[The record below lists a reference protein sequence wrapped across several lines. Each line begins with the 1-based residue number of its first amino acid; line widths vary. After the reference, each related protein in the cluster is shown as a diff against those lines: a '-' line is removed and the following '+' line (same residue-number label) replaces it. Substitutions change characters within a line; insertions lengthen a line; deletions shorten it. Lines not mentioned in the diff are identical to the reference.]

1 MAWFPRR
8 GSAPQP
14 PLRQQGWGPS
24 PPPSGNDQSQPNS
37 HRLPANTPFNR
48 SRLSRAEHPSVLPCT
63 SAQLAPALLVWS
75 PALAPFPGATR
86 YWPSALPTLCQPYC
100 AASRRRVPNQTIAY
114 AHPLSRCQRPEIP
127 KRLSYLVRFLIT
139 LPIAWLRQ
147 ATARC
152 NSTQRQSC
160 RRLYTLKLCSDP
172 QFPEVPLR
180 SDFSASATVISHGM
194 TARVCGTR
202 RPLSAGPVCWTPS
215 FPY

>member
-114 AHPLSRCQRPEIP
+114 AHPLRGVRGPRFQSGSPTWFDSSSRYRLLGCAKQRLDATPHSASLAGAFT
-127 KRLSYLVRFLIT
+127 RLSYAVT
-139 LPIAWLRQ
+139 LSFQ
-147 ATARC
+147 RC
-152 NSTQRQSC
+152 R
-160 RRLYTLKLCSDP
+160 
-172 QFPEVPLR
+172 
-180 SDFSASATVISHGM
+180 
-194 TARVCGTR
+194 
-202 RPLSAGPVCWTPS
+202 
-215 FPY
+215 